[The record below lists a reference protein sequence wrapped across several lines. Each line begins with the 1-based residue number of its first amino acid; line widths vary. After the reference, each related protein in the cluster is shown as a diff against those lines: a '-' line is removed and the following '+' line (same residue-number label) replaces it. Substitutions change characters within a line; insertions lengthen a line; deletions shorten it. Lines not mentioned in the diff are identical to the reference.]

1 MKDIF
6 KLAKKIAQ
14 GAGAIQ
20 RRHLGRIKNIRFKGD
35 INLLTEVD
43 QACEKFIIDKIKA
56 HYPDHDILAEE
67 SGTSYSQSSDY
78 RWIIDPLDGTTNYA
92 HGYPFFGVSI
102 GLEYRG
108 KIVCGVVYDPIRD
121 ELFSAVKD
129 KGADLNGKPICV
141 SKNQSLKK
149 SLLATGFAY
158 NVHETEIDNLDHFS
172 NFIKTAQAV
181 RRDGTAAL
189 DLCYVACGR
198 FDGYWELGL
207 WPWDVAAGYLIV
219 EEAGGR
225 VTQFRGMSFDVYG
238 KEIVAS
244 NGLIHDEMK
253 TSLARGKVPKEGQ
266 RRQELL
272 NIRKT

>member
-56 HYPDHDILAEE
+56 HYPAHDILAEE

>member
-1 MKDIF
+1 MI

-225 VTQFRGMSFDVYG
+225 VTQFRGTSFDVYG